1 MLYNNPG
8 TSGIDMQPAFIARL
22 VREIGNVTM
31 VKESTGDIQRMHK
44 LRLLGEGRVPFYNGC
59 NPLALEAFV
68 AGAKGWCS
76 AAPNLIPTLN
86 GQLYQA
92 VLDGDLEKARALFYR
107 QLPLLDFILRRGLP
121 TTIKAGLRV
130 QGFEAGEPRLPLQP
144 LAEIGTAQ
152 LGELLARLAA

>member
-1 MLYNNPG
+1 
-8 TSGIDMQPAFIARL
+8 
-22 VREIGNVTM
+22 NVTM

-59 NPLALEAFV
+59 NPLALDAFV

-92 VLDGDLEKARALFYR
+92 VLDGDLEEARALFYR

-121 TTIKAGLRV
+121 TTIKAGLGLSGLEV
-130 QGFEAGEPRLPLQP
+130 GAPRLPVQALDTEGCRYLQG
-144 LAEIGTAQ
+144 LLE
-152 LGELLARLAA
+152 ELR

>member
-1 MLYNNPG
+1 M
-8 TSGIDMQPAFIARL
+8 
-22 VREIGNVTM
+22 VRR
-31 VKESTGDIQRMHK
+31 TGDIQRMHK
-44 LRLLGEGRVPFYNGC
+44 LRVPFYNGC

-107 QLPLLDFILRRGLP
+107 QLPRSTSSSAGAADHHQGRPGPLRPGGGRRAFRCRRWIPRAVGICRG
-121 TTIKAGLRV
+121 
-130 QGFEAGEPRLPLQP
+130 
-144 LAEIGTAQ
+144 
-152 LGELLARLAA
+152 